1 MVAREIRDRFK
12 TYIMNDDQKANSE
25 AIRNLA
31 IELAC
36 LINGSTVD
44 SREKS
49 IALTK
54 LEEVLMW
61 TNKAISRNG

>member
-12 TYIMNDDQKANSE
+12 TYILDDDQKANYE
-25 AIRNLA
+25 AVRNVA

-36 LINGSTVD
+36 LINGITVD

-54 LEEVLMW
+54 LEECLMW
-61 TNKAISRNG
+61 INKAISRNG